1 MISCDQE
8 VNTMNKIWGY
18 ARVSS
23 KDQNEE
29 RQIQELLPIISSEAY
44 LIIEKQSGK
53 DFNRPKY
60 QWLKEIMDPGDTLV
74 IKSLDRLGRNYNQI
88 KEEWNFLTKKGVY
101 IRVID
106 NPLLDTSQYK
116 NNDLMSQFMSNIV
129 LEVLSFVAENER
141 KNIKQRQAEGI
152 AIAKASGKRLGRPR
166 AQYPS
171 NWSIV
176 YSRWKQGSMTAVQ
189 AMKECGLTK
198 TTFYKLVKQYEKSS
212 S

>member
-1 MISCDQE
+1 M
-8 VNTMNKIWGY
+8 VKTNKIWGY

-29 RQIQELLPIISSEAY
+29 RQVEELLPLVTSEAY
-44 LIIEKQSGK
+44 LIIEKQSEK

-60 QWLKEIMDPGDTLV
+60 QWLKELMDSGDTLV

-88 KEEWNFLTKKGVY
+88 KEEWNDLLKKGVY
-101 IRVID
+101 IKVVD
-106 NPLLDTSQYK
+106 NPLLDTSKYK
-116 NNDLMSQFMSNIV
+116 DNDLMSQFMSNIV

-166 AQYPS
+166 ATYPN
-171 NWSIV
+171 NWINV
-176 YSRWKQGSMTAVQ
+176 YPKWKQGSITAVQ

-198 TTFYKLVKQYEKSS
+198 TTFYKLAKQYEKSS
-212 S
+212 LK